1 MMSEDVVGNQLNV
14 EIHEAHVLSEASIVS
29 LCQMTIFVWLAWVV
43 TVQYQRT
50 LENEA
55 GDIARKRIDY

>member
-14 EIHEAHVLSEASIVS
+14 EIHEAHVLSEASCVS

-50 LENEA
+50 LEN
-55 GDIARKRIDY
+55 